1 MLELNACSIWWF
13 KALAQNVCSKSFVQQ
28 RKWMFSLLISYSK
41 ANAMVFFHI
50 LCWHLEKMQ
59 ITCRF
64 SKWWAATISREK
76 THRSLCVANYY
87 RSHTFFDRSK
97 MTCRMCV
104 CVCSFFFQWV
114 PFFIYLLC
122 LVFEMF
128 FLLFYGWCF
137 FCWYFLPFIEKTLF
151 CDSQVF

>member
-1 MLELNACSIWWF
+1 MLKLNGCSIWWS

-41 ANAMVFFHI
+41 ANGMVFFSFR
-50 LCWHLEKMQ
+50 HLEKMQ

-64 SKWWAATISREK
+64 FNWWKATISREK

-97 MTCRMCV
+97 MTCKMCV
-104 CVCSFFFQWV
+104 CVCSFFFSLSS
-114 PFFIYLLC
+114 FFSFISCVWYLKC
-122 LVFEMF
+122 FSSYFMDDF
-128 FLLFYGWCF
+128 F
-137 FCWYFLPFIEKTLF
+137 FCW
-151 CDSQVF
+151 

>member
-13 KALAQNVCSKSFVQQ
+13 KALAQTVCSKSFVQQ

-41 ANAMVFFHI
+41 ANAMVFFFI

-64 SKWWAATISREK
+64 FNWWAATISREK

-104 CVCSFFFQWV
+104 CVCSFF
-114 PFFIYLLC
+114 PFFHLS
-122 LVFEMF
+122 LVSGIWNVFPLILWMIF
-128 FLLFYGWCF
+128 FSDDNF
-137 FCWYFLPFIEKTLF
+137 FHL
-151 CDSQVF
+151 

>member
-41 ANAMVFFHI
+41 ANAMGFFYI

-104 CVCSFFFQWV
+104 CVCSFFFNEFLFSFISCVWYLKCFSSYFMDD
-114 PFFIYLLC
+114 FFSVDI
-122 LVFEMF
+122 
-128 FLLFYGWCF
+128 FYH
-137 FCWYFLPFIEKTLF
+137 L
-151 CDSQVF
+151 

>member
-1 MLELNACSIWWF
+1 MMIQSSRSKCLLKILRSTKKMNVFAFDKLF
-13 KALAQNVCSKSFVQQ
+13 KSQCHG
-28 RKWMFSLLISYSK
+28 
-41 ANAMVFFHI
+41 FFYI

-122 LVFEMF
+122 LVSEMF
-128 FLLFYGWCF
+128 FLLFYGWFF